1 MSKQIMGISVGHNDK
16 YNVGAVG
23 FLNEDLLNR
32 EVGKRV
38 IDIINADGKY
48 QAVRLYKKNVTS
60 LNDSLVSRV
69 NMANSLGCII
79 AIDIHHNCYSAES
92 ANGTEALAMSDRG
105 KRLGKLIV
113 DNVCKD
119 LGYTNRG
126 VKHNTYV
133 FNRETSMCSLIFEGF
148 FVSNRSDCNKY
159 NPDKEARAIVKGIY
173 QYLGVSLSNS
183 LGAANNNSGATS
195 NRVYVVKSGD
205 NLTKIARALNVTVNH
220 LVSKN
225 NIANPNLIYPGQKL
239 TY

>member
-1 MSKQIMGISVGHNDK
+1 MSKEIIGVSFGHNDK
-16 YNVGAVG
+16 YNVGASG

-32 EVGKRV
+32 EVGQRV
-38 IDIINADGKY
+38 IDIINNDGKY
-48 QAVRLYKKNVTS
+48 KAVRLYKENVTS

-105 KRLGKLIV
+105 KKLGKLIV
-113 DNVCKD
+113 DNVCRD

-133 FNRETSMCSLIFEGF
+133 FNRETQMCSLIFEGF
-148 FVSNRSDCNKY
+148 FVSNRNDCNKY

-173 QYLGVSLSNS
+173 EYLGVSSNTTS
-183 LGAANNNSGATS
+183 GNNNASTGSS
-195 NRVYVVKSGD
+195 NNYYVVKSGD
-205 NLTKIARALNVTVNH
+205 NLTKISKALNVTINH
-220 LVSKN
+220 LVTKN

-239 TY
+239 FY

>member
-1 MSKQIMGISVGHNDK
+1 MSKEIIGVSFGHNDK
-16 YNVGAVG
+16 YNVGASG

-32 EVGKRV
+32 EVGQRV
-38 IDIINADGKY
+38 IDIINNDGKY
-48 QAVRLYKKNVTS
+48 KAVRLYKENVTS

-119 LGYTNRG
+119 IGYTNRG

-133 FNRETSMCSLIFEGF
+133 FNRETTMCSLIFEGF
-148 FVSNRSDCNKY
+148 FVSNRNDCNKY
-159 NPDKEARAIVKGIY
+159 NADKEARAIVKGIY
-173 QYLGVSLSNS
+173 EYLGVSL
-183 LGAANNNSGATS
+183 NNSGAS
-195 NRVYVVKSGD
+195 NSGAIGSSSNVYVVKSGD
-205 NLTKIARALNVTVNH
+205 NLTKISRALNVTVNH
-220 LVSKN
+220 LVTKN
-225 NIANPNLIYPGQKL
+225 NISNPNLIYPGQKL
-239 TY
+239 MY